1 MAKQN
6 NTEKQYLFDNP
17 KNVKRLLYVVYAI
30 CIVLVLLDFVIHRHI
45 YHSWESL
52 FGFYAIYGF
61 VGCVVLVLVAKWMRT
76 FLMRDED
83 YYDRIEL
90 KQNKTQ
96 NETQE
101 KKAGG
106 EHVDD

>member
-1 MAKQN
+1 MAKQD
-6 NTEKQYLFDNP
+6 NTEKRYLFDNP
-17 KNVKRLLYVVYAI
+17 KNVKRLLYTVYAC

-83 YYDRIEL
+83 YYDRKEL
-90 KQNKTQ
+90 KQGKKPIEQ
-96 NETQE
+96 AE
-101 KKAGG
+101 KKVGG

>member
-1 MAKQN
+1 MAKQD

-17 KNVKRLLYVVYAI
+17 KNVKRLLYVVYAC

-83 YYDRIEL
+83 YYDRTEL
-90 KQNKTQ
+90 KQGKKPIEQ
-96 NETQE
+96 AE
-101 KKAGG
+101 KKVGG